1 MAKHVD
7 SRPEK
12 LGWVAVVIGVAVSV
26 LSLLLIRAA
35 DSWAL
40 VPAAI
45 SSAVMMLTALV
56 ATGRVRLARRQ
67 YEEELEVAEYRAS
80 RAGGELFE
88 ESDDALQV
96 AARANHAYVTY
107 FVPAFTVLLGLGVLL
122 AAIFGWRALAR
133 AGPPG
138 KAYLALR
145 YAALAVGLF
154 LFCVISGSYYVGA
167 SRERHCRWMRPC
179 GAWLFLTGA
188 FFLLGAMVLVGR
200 YWEVQIELLD
210 VRAARLGFGV
220 LMLLGA
226 EFLIAFIVEFYRPR
240 SLYEE
245 ERPLYESRLLA
256 LFTEPGGIAR
266 NVAASLDYQF
276 GFQVSEAWFFRF
288 LERAVIPLTILAIV
302 FLWLLSCLV
311 VVQPDEQGIRER
323 LGQVVSPRPLGPG
336 LYAKLPWPFA
346 RIYKFPVERVQQIPI
361 GYTPGHK
368 GDQAEEDES
377 PEAEQLRG
385 DMTGRVIVW
394 SKTHNK
400 KENWFIVAAKPEEGE
415 DRQLEQSIEMQ
426 GALPVAVYFM
436 SASIPLYFRVKD
448 LYAYAYRHREPKKTL
463 EEIATREVVRYL
475 ANVDFF
481 DILTRGRA
489 RGGIE
494 LKKRIQAAADKFNLG
509 IEVDFVGLQGLHPP
523 VRVGKAFDEVVAAME
538 TKHEMV
544 LRVERY
550 QISSVRGAEALG
562 LALVS
567 AAKSYKEDRIR
578 VPRAEAARFI
588 DQLHAYRA
596 APRVFVLRTFLDML
610 ENEGRHTRKYVSVTG
625 KGHEVLTID
634 LKEKLRPDL
643 LDLNLQEKP
652 E

>member
-12 LGWVAVVIGVAVSV
+12 LGWVAVVIGAAVFV

-35 DSWAL
+35 HSWAL

-56 ATGRVRLARRQ
+56 AVGRVRLARRQ
-67 YEEELEVAEYRAS
+67 YEEELDVAEYRAS
-80 RAGGELFE
+80 HAGGELFE
-88 ESDDALQV
+88 ESDEALQV
-96 AARANHAYVTY
+96 AARANRAYITY
-107 FVPAFTVLLGLGVLL
+107 FVPVFTVLLGMGILV
-122 AAIFGWRALAR
+122 AAIFGWRALSK

-145 YAALAVGLF
+145 YAALAIGLF
-154 LFCVISGSYYVGA
+154 LACVISGSYYVGA
-167 SRERHCRWMRPC
+167 SRERHCRWLRPC

-188 FFLLGAMVLVGR
+188 FFLLGAAVLIGR
-200 YWEVQIELLD
+200 YWEIQIEHLD
-210 VRAARLGFGV
+210 IRVARLGFGV
-220 LMLLGA
+220 LMLLGG
-226 EFLIAFIVEFYRPR
+226 ESVIGFIVEFYRPR
-240 SLYEE
+240 SLHEE
-245 ERPLYESRLLA
+245 LRPLYESRFLA

-276 GFQVSEAWFFRF
+276 GFQVSEAWFFQF
-288 LERAVIPLTILAIV
+288 LERAVIPLTILMVV

-311 VVQPDEQGIRER
+311 VVEPDEQGIRER
-323 LGQVVSPRPLGPG
+323 LGRVVSAQPLGPG

-346 RIYKFPVERVQQIPI
+346 RIFKFPVERVQQIPI
-361 GYTPGHK
+361 GYTPGRK
-368 GDQAEEDES
+368 GDKTQEEES
-377 PEAEQLRG
+377 PEAEELRG

-400 KENWFIVAAKPEEGE
+400 KENLFIVAAKPEEGE
-415 DRQLEQSIEMQ
+415 DRQLEGAIKGR

-436 SASIPLYFRVKD
+436 SASIPLYFRVND
-448 LYAYAYRHREPKKTL
+448 LYAYAYRHKDPKKTL

-481 DILTRGRA
+481 EILTQGRA
-489 RGGIE
+489 AGGVE
-494 LKKRIQAAADKFNLG
+494 LKKRIQTAADKFGLG

-538 TKHEMV
+538 TKHETV
-544 LRVERY
+544 LKVERY
-550 QISSVRGAEALG
+550 QISSVRGAESLA

-567 AAKSYKEDRIR
+567 AAKSYKEDRVR
-578 VPRAEAARFI
+578 VPQAEAARFI
-588 DQLHAYRA
+588 DQLHAYRV

-610 ENEGRHTRKYVSVTG
+610 ENEGRHTRKYVTVTG

-643 LDLNLQEKP
+643 LDLNLQEKS